1 MLNISNNPL
10 NKSVSLEKFTSAQ
23 KVMETDEHKKLNR
36 FLLALAIITL
46 IAMFLPWTQNI
57 AGIGKVTTLKPDQR
71 PQSIQSQLPG
81 RVEQWYVKEGDF
93 VKKGD
98 TILFVSE
105 IKSEYFDDRLLDRTK
120 TQIDAKSSSID
131 AYDNKVHS
139 LENQINALKRER
151 VLKIEQARNK
161 LQQSRLKVK
170 SDSID
175 LQAAVTQ
182 KDIAE
187 KQFNRTETLQSEG
200 LKSINDL
207 ELKRLKLQEAQ
218 AKLISQQN
226 KLLVSRNNV
235 LNAELDLST
244 IDASYIDKISKV
256 ESDMFTARSNQYE
269 TRAQVSKLENSYS
282 NYEKRRN
289 LQFITAP
296 QDGYINRAIV
306 SGIGETF
313 KEGDRLVT
321 IMPDNYELAVETFV
335 EPIDLPLLHIGE
347 KVRVQF
353 DGWPAIVFSGW
364 PGMSYG
370 TYGARV
376 VAIENFIRDNGKY
389 RVLLAPDPEDR
400 EWPKAI
406 RIGSGART
414 LALLNDVPV
423 WYEIWRKLNGF
434 PPNYYQPAST
444 DNKSNSK

>member
-1 MLNISNNPL
+1 MLNISKNPV
-10 NKSVSLEKFTSAQ
+10 NKKVSLDKYTSAQ
-23 KVMETDEHKKLNR
+23 KVMETDEHKTLNR
-36 FLLALAIITL
+36 FLMALAILTIITL
-46 IAMFLPWTQNI
+46 FLPWTQNI

-81 RVEQWYVKEGDF
+81 RVESWFVKEGDL

-105 IKSEYFDDRLLDRTK
+105 IKSEYFDDQLLGRTQ

-131 AYDNKVHS
+131 AYNNKVQS
-139 LENQINALKRER
+139 LENQINALKKEWI
-151 VLKIEQARNK
+151 LKIQQARNK
-161 LQQSRLKVK
+161 VQQSRLKVK

-175 LQAAVTQ
+175 LQAAETQ
-182 KDIAE
+182 IDIAQ
-187 KQFNRTETLQSEG
+187 KQYDRTETLQNEG
-200 LKSINDL
+200 LKSVNDL

-226 KLLVSRNNV
+226 KLLVSKNNV

-244 IDASYIDKISKV
+244 IDATYTDKISKV

-269 TRAQVSKLENSYS
+269 TKAQVSKLENSYS
-282 NYEKRRN
+282 NYEKRKN
-289 LQFITAP
+289 LQYITAP

-313 KEGDRLVT
+313 KEGERLVT
-321 IMPDNYELAVETFV
+321 IMPYNYELAVETFV
-335 EPIDLPLLHIGE
+335 DPIDLPLLHIGE
-347 KVRVQF
+347 EVRVQF

-389 RVLLAPDPEDR
+389 RVLLAPDKEDR
-400 EWPKAI
+400 EWPEAI

-414 LALLNDVPV
+414 LALLNDVPI

-434 PPNYYQPAST
+434 PPNYYQPEST
-444 DNKSNSK
+444 DKKSNSK